1 MFMRTMEQTLRPKL
15 LPDTVYADAKSA
27 SLEGSAFFSMEG
39 GAPHRGK
46 GFAPLRYGNEHGG
59 VLKRAQKQKS
69 RTQKPSF

>member
-39 GAPHRGK
+39 GVPHRGK
-46 GFAPLRYGNEHGG
+46 RLCGNEHGG